1 MEEKTIQRIEKEG
14 YAITK
19 SKNTKLK
26 QNETTTEENKNNKK
40 KRKKNK
46 K

>member
-1 MEEKTIQRIEKEG
+1 MEEKAIRRIEKEG

-26 QNETTTEENKNNKK
+26 QNETTEEIKNNKK
-40 KRKKNK
+40 KKKTI
-46 K
+46 